1 MAYEI
6 FSGSN
11 PFYSYERG
19 KPPLL
24 RNSTYKEED
33 LPALSSDIP
42 LIIQTL
48 IRSLLQ
54 RSTSKVIVKK
64 SFKFCCLVSI
74 CTIYSSIVIICINR
88 CTNYIF

>member
-6 FSGSN
+6 FSDNN

-24 RNSTYKEED
+24 RNSTYKDED
-33 LPALSSDIP
+33 LPSLGSDIP

-48 IRSLLQ
+48 IQSLLQ
-54 RSTSKVIVKK
+54 KSTSKVEKDLTNL
-64 SFKFCCLVSI
+64 FCLISI
-74 CTIYSSIVIICINR
+74 FMIYSIIVI
-88 CTNYIF
+88 TLS

>member
-6 FSGSN
+6 FSDCN

-33 LPALSSDIP
+33 LPALGSDIP
-42 LIIQTL
+42 LIIKTL
-48 IRSLLQ
+48 IHSLLQ
-54 RSTSKVIVKK
+54 RSTSKVGNDT
-64 SFKFCCLVSI
+64 SNLFCLISI
-74 CTIYSSIVIICINR
+74 FMIYSSIVI
-88 CTNYIF
+88 TFL

>member
-64 SFKFCCLVSI
+64 FCCLVSI
-74 CTIYSSIVIICINR
+74 CTIYSSIVKTSINR
-88 CTNYIF
+88 CINYIF

>member
-6 FSGSN
+6 FTGSN

-33 LPALSSDIP
+33 LPALNSDIP
-42 LIIQTL
+42 LVIQTL

-54 RSTSKVIVKK
+54 RSTSKVILNDLSNV
-64 SFKFCCLVSI
+64 FYLISI
-74 CTIYSSIVIICINR
+74 L
-88 CTNYIF
+88 

>member
-24 RNSTYKEED
+24 RNATYEEKD
-33 LPALSSDIP
+33 LPVLSSDIP
-42 LIIQTL
+42 LIIRTL
-48 IRSLLQ
+48 IHSLLH
-54 RSTSKVIVKK
+54 RSTSKVT
-64 SFKFCCLVSI
+64 L
-74 CTIYSSIVIICINR
+74 N
-88 CTNYIF
+88 

>member
-33 LPALSSDIP
+33 LPALGSDIP
-42 LIIQTL
+42 IIIQTL
-48 IRSLLQ
+48 IHSLLQ
-54 RSTSKVIVKK
+54 RSTSKVILKI
-64 SFKFCCLVSI
+64 SFNFILPK
-74 CTIYSSIVIICINR
+74 
-88 CTNYIF
+88 

>member
-24 RNSTYKEED
+24 RNTTYKEEE
-33 LPALSSDIP
+33 LPALDNEIP
-42 LIIQTL
+42 IVIRTL
-48 IRSLLQ
+48 IHSLLQ
-54 RSTSKVIVKK
+54 RSTSKVK
-64 SFKFCCLVSI
+64 L
-74 CTIYSSIVIICINR
+74 
-88 CTNYIF
+88 

>member
-6 FSGSN
+6 FTGSN

-33 LPALSSDIP
+33 LPALNSDIP
-42 LIIQTL
+42 LVIQTL

-54 RSTSKVIVKK
+54 RSTSKVILNDLSNLFYLISIL
-64 SFKFCCLVSI
+64 SFIQILL
-74 CTIYSSIVIICINR
+74 
-88 CTNYIF
+88 

>member
-24 RNSTYKEED
+24 RNATYEEED
-33 LPALSSDIP
+33 LPALGSEIP
-42 LIIQTL
+42 LIIRTL
-48 IRSLLQ
+48 IHSLLH
-54 RSTSKVIVKK
+54 RSTSKVILRVNK
-64 SFKFCCLVSI
+64 
-74 CTIYSSIVIICINR
+74 
-88 CTNYIF
+88 NYF

>member
-24 RNSTYKEED
+24 RNTTYVEED
-33 LPALSSDIP
+33 LPALNNEVP
-42 LIIQTL
+42 II
-48 IRSLLQ
+48 IRSLIHSLLQ
-54 RSTSKVIVKK
+54 KSASKVIK
-64 SFKFCCLVSI
+64 SS
-74 CTIYSSIVIICINR
+74 
-88 CTNYIF
+88 

>member
-6 FSGSN
+6 FSDSN

-33 LPALSSDIP
+33 LPAFSSDIP

-48 IRSLLQ
+48 IHSLLQ
-54 RSTSKVIVKK
+54 RSTSKVGNL
-64 SFKFCCLVSI
+64 SNS
-74 CTIYSSIVIICINR
+74 
-88 CTNYIF
+88 

>member
-24 RNSTYKEED
+24 RNTTYNEED
-33 LPALSSDIP
+33 LPALDSDIP
-42 LIIQTL
+42 IIIRTL
-48 IRSLLQ
+48 IYSLLH
-54 RSTSKVIVKK
+54 RSTSKVI
-64 SFKFCCLVSI
+64 LR
-74 CTIYSSIVIICINR
+74 IN
-88 CTNYIF
+88 

>member
-6 FSGSN
+6 FTGSN

-33 LPALSSDIP
+33 LPALNSDIP
-42 LIIQTL
+42 LVIQTL

-54 RSTSKVIVKK
+54 RSTSKVILNDLSNV
-64 SFKFCCLVSI
+64 FYLISI
-74 CTIYSSIVIICINR
+74 LWFIQIL
-88 CTNYIF
+88 F

>member
-6 FSGSN
+6 FSDSN

-33 LPALSSDIP
+33 LPAFGSDIP

-48 IRSLLQ
+48 IISLLQ
-54 RSTSKVIVKK
+54 RSTSKVGKNL
-64 SFKFCCLVSI
+64 S
-74 CTIYSSIVIICINR
+74 N
-88 CTNYIF
+88 